1 MSSGLTAHLLW
12 VIIFGGNAI
21 HGRRFTFAPNE
32 GCISDGFEEPV
43 IASILKET
51 LKAETTSI
59 GKGIFIVM

>member
-1 MSSGLTAHLLW
+1 MP
-12 VIIFGGNAI
+12 F